1 MALTIVFD
9 FDGTLHD
16 SLYIYRTAFPQGY
29 QWLVDN
35 GYAGPRVFED
45 DYIAGNIGLTCEDAW
60 TRVCPD
66 IPWSITEHAA
76 ARVGEVMDEFIENGT
91 ARLFSG
97 VPEMLQQLKDAGH
110 TLVFLSNCR
119 NAYRDAVRRTFGFD
133 AWFDHYYTAEQ
144 FDGIPKEEIFKTIRE
159 ETPGPY
165 IVIGDRDKDRSL
177 AEAYGL
183 PFVGCLYGYAAP
195 GELDGAAYLA
205 ETPTDIV
212 GLVERLDGELSA
224 GDNSPCV

>member
-1 MALTIVFD
+1 MLSIVFD

-16 SLYIYRTAFPQGY
+16 SLYVYRTAFPWGY

-35 GYAGPRVFED
+35 GYAAPRELAD

-60 TRVCPD
+60 ARVCPD
-66 IPWSITEHAA
+66 IPWSITQHAA
-76 ARVGEVMDEFIENGT
+76 ARVGEAMDEFIENGT
-91 ARLFSG
+91 ARLFPG

-110 TLVFLSNCR
+110 VLIFLSNCR
-119 NAYRDAVRRTFGFD
+119 NAYLDAVRRAFGFD

-144 FDGIPKEEIFKTIRE
+144 FDDIPKEEIFKVIRE
-159 ETPGPY
+159 EIAGPY

-183 PFVGCLYGYAAP
+183 PFIGCLYGYASP
-195 GELDGAAYLA
+195 GELDGETYLA
-205 ETPTDIV
+205 AAPQDIV
-212 GLVERLDGELSA
+212 GLVARIDEGLSA
-224 GDNSPCV
+224 EKR